1 MKRLLALFLV
11 LSAVF
16 AFGLAQA
23 AQTLNGA
30 GSTLAFPIY
39 SAWAYDYAR
48 ITGIQFNYGSIGSGG
63 GIQQITNK
71 TVDFGASDSPL
82 KPEVLRQ
89 KGFLQFPTV
98 TAGVVP
104 VVNIPGVRPGQ
115 MRLDGPT
122 LEKIYMSEIKYWD
135 DPRIKALNPGLR
147 LPHHVITTI
156 HRSEASGTTAIF
168 THYLSAISPEW
179 KARVGQGIA
188 VRWPAGIGAKGS
200 EGVTNYAKRLQYS
213 IGYVEFAYILQ
224 EHMPYVLMKNR
235 AGYYVAPTVQSF
247 RDAAGKAAFSPKKGF
262 YLWLVNAPGKT
273 SWPIAGATFILLNKA
288 LPKPINDKV
297 VKFFNWGFT
306 HGDAAAL
313 RLTYIPLPASLKN
326 KIRAYWKENGLSY
339 Q

>member
-1 MKRLLALFLV
+1 MKRLLAVFLV
-11 LSAVF
+11 LSSVF

-30 GSTLAFPIY
+30 GSTLAYPLY

-48 ITGIQFNYGSIGSGG
+48 MTGIRFNYGSIGSGG

-82 KPEVLRQ
+82 SPAVLRQ

-115 MRLDGPT
+115 MKLDGPT
-122 LEKIYMSEIKYWD
+122 LEKIYMGEIKYWD

-168 THYLSAISPEW
+168 THYLAAISPEW
-179 KARVGQGIA
+179 RAKVGQGIA
-188 VRWPAGIGAKGS
+188 VKWPVGIGAKGS
-200 EGVTNYAKRLQYS
+200 EGVTNYANRVQYS

-235 AGYYVAPTVQSF
+235 AGYYVGPTVQSF
-247 RDAAGKAAFSPKKGF
+247 KEAAGKAAFNPQKGF
-262 YLWLVNAPGKT
+262 YLWLVNAPGKG
-273 SWPIAGATFILLNKA
+273 SWPIAGATFILLNKS
-288 LPKPINDKV
+288 LPKAVNDTV

-306 HGDAAAL
+306 HGDAEAL
-313 RLTYIPLPASLKN
+313 RLTYIPLPTLLKN
-326 KIRAYWKENGLSY
+326 KIRAYWKANGLSY